1 MLSGDA
7 VAHDKGKSRNA
18 LVSVNPVV
26 AQLQQCSRETLTDM
40 VPCFDFCERVG
51 RVKERVAEGM

>member
-7 VAHDKGKSRNA
+7 VAHDKGKTRNA

-40 VPCFDFCERVG
+40 VPCFVFVKSRESEREGGG
-51 RVKERVAEGM
+51 RD